1 MFSPS
6 FAPTSTRSCSSDSI
20 GVRPVCVHGLQHLL
34 RERLE
39 GLVVRDRLRLAADGD
54 HRARVALDPV
64 ADEAL
69 GGRAAGA
76 LGHLG
81 HALLAQQRAR
91 GVEIA
96 AGLLERALRVHHRRA
111 GGVAKLLH
119 LGCGNGRAHAVSSSL
134 VSAAGASTVSGS
146 AAPQASLRLG
156 CRGRLGLGLVRR
168 RLRAGSS
175 GAASVSGASSAS
187 GARLGRRR
195 RRCRPVRRRGHL
207 LRRHLALAGGDA
219 VGDRLHDQAARADR
233 VVVARDDVVGLVG
246 IAVRVDERD
255 DRHAEPARL
264 AHGQLLLL
272 QVDDEDRVRLAA
284 QVGDAAEVR
293 LELLELGEQRD
304 PLLRRQQLELALGLE
319 AAQLVQVR
327 DPVGDRPPVRQQ
339 PAEPAVRDVRHAD
352 AARLLGDGV
361 LRLLL
366 RADEE
371 DRAAAL
377 REVAREVVRLL
388 EQLGGLGQ
396 VDDVDAAAL
405 GEDEALH
412 LRIPATGLVAEVDAG
427 LQ

>member
-1 MFSPS
+1 M
-6 FAPTSTRSCSSDSI
+6 
-20 GVRPVCVHGLQHLL
+20 HGLEHLL
-34 RERLE
+34 REGLERLV
-39 GLVVRDRLRLAADGD
+39 LRDRLRLAADGD
-54 HRARVALDPV
+54 HRAGVALDPV

-69 GGRAAGA
+69 GGGAPGA
-76 LGHLG
+76 LGDLR
-81 HALLAQQRAR
+81 HALLAQERA
-91 GVEIA
+91 GGLEVA

-119 LGCGNGRAHAVSSSL
+119 LGCGNGRAHAVSSSV

-146 AAPQASLRLG
+146 GSAGGRLRDRRLRSRLG
-156 CRGRLGLGLVRR
+156 DGLVRR
-168 RLRAGSS
+168 RLRDRLVGRRLG
-175 GAASVSGASSAS
+175 GAAPRKPP
-187 GARLGRRR
+187 ARPRLSDRRSR
-195 RRCRPVRRRGHL
+195 RSRCRCRGHL

-264 AHGQLLLL
+264 AHGELLLL
-272 QVDDEDRVRLAA
+272 QVDDEDGVRLPL

-293 LELLELGEQRD
+293 LELLELLEHRD
-304 PLLRRQQLELALGLE
+304 PLLRGQQLELALALQ

-339 PAEPAVRDVRHAD
+339 AAEPAVRDVRHAD

-377 REVAREVVRLL
+377 CEVAREVVRLL
-388 EQLGGLGQ
+388 EQLGGLRQ
-396 VDDVDAAAL
+396 IDDVDAAAL

-412 LRIPATGLVAEVDAG
+412 LRVPATGLVAEVDAG

>member
-1 MFSPS
+1 MV
-6 FAPTSTRSCSSDSI
+6 
-20 GVRPVCVHGLQHLL
+20 G
-34 RERLE
+34 
-39 GLVVRDRLRLAADGD
+39 
-54 HRARVALDPV
+54 
-64 ADEAL
+64 
-69 GGRAAGA
+69 AAGA
-76 LGHLG
+76 LGDLG
-81 HALLAQQRAR
+81 HALLAQERAG
-91 GVEIA
+91 GVEVA
-96 AGLLERALRVHHRRA
+96 ARLLERALRVHHRRA

-119 LGCGNGRAHAVSSSL
+119 LGCGNGRAHAVSSSV

-146 AAPQASLRLG
+146 TAAVPPA
-156 CRGRLGLGLVRR
+156 
-168 RLRAGSS
+168 RLRAPASVCRDRFGLRASPRS
-175 GAASVSGASSAS
+175 PGAASVSAAAAVSGTASALRPGASA
-187 GARLGRRR
+187 AAAAPL
-195 RRCRPVRRRGHL
+195 PLAVRGRGHL

-233 VVVARDDVVGLVG
+233 VVVAGDDVVGLVG

-304 PLLRRQQLELALGLE
+304 PLLRRQQLELALGLQ

-339 PAEPAVRDVRHAD
+339 PAEPAVGDVRHAD
-352 AARLLGDGV
+352 AAGLLRDRV

-377 REVAREVVRLL
+377 REVAREVVAPP
-388 EQLGGLGQ
+388 G
-396 VDDVDAAAL
+396 AARRS
-405 GEDEALH
+405 GSG
-412 LRIPATGLVAEVDAG
+412 R
-427 LQ
+427 